1 MATPAPKYPVV
12 VIGGGIAGITA
23 AVEAAECGAKAVLL
37 EKRAH
42 LGGRV
47 ARMHKYFPKLCAP
60 YCGLELNFRRIREN
74 PDITVYA
81 RAEVTD
87 ISGQYGD
94 FTLKVKQQPQ
104 MVNANCTACGKCAE
118 VCPVE
123 RQDHYN
129 YGMGKTKAI
138 YMPHPMAFPQRYN
151 ISRKA
156 CRGKECNKCVEACQ
170 YGAIDLDARETA
182 FELKAH
188 SVVLA
193 TGWDPYDGAKLH
205 GLSFGASPNVISNV
219 MMERLAAPEGPTKG
233 ELLRP
238 SDGKE
243 VREVVFAQCAG
254 SRDENHLPYCSSVC
268 CLASLKHAAYVREAV
283 PDAKITIYYIDI
295 RTPGKY
301 ERFYQKIAA
310 DPKVTL
316 IKGKI
321 GRAEHDAETGGV
333 IITAED
339 VLAGKKITH
348 KADLLVIATGMQPAA
363 RRGVGG
369 VKTDENGFFVDA
381 SLARGIY
388 AAGTARLPQD
398 VSSTIMDA
406 TAAALKAVYGGR
418 P

>member
-81 RAEVTD
+81 RAEVAG

-94 FTLKVKQQPQ
+94 FTVKVKLQPE
-104 MVNANCTACGKCAE
+104 MVNAKCTACGKCAE
-118 VCPVE
+118 ACPVE

-129 YGMGKTKAI
+129 YGMGTTRAI
-138 YMPHPMAFPQRYN
+138 YMPHPMAFPQWYN

-156 CRGKECNKCVEACQ
+156 CRGKECNKCVEVCA
-170 YGAIDLDARETA
+170 YGAIDLDARETV
-182 FELKAH
+182 FEMKAH
-188 SVVLA
+188 SIVLA
-193 TGWDPYDGAKLH
+193 TGWDPYNGAKLQ
-205 GLSFGASPNVISNV
+205 GLSFGVSPNVISNV
-219 MMERLAAPEGPTKG
+219 MMERLASPEGPTKG
-233 ELLRP
+233 KLLRP

-243 VREVVFAQCAG
+243 IREVVFAQCAG

-268 CLASLKHAAYVREAV
+268 CLASLKHAAYVREAA
-283 PDAKITIYYIDI
+283 PDANISIYYIDI

-301 ERFYQKIAA
+301 ERFYHKIAA

-321 GRAEHDAETGGV
+321 AKAEHDPETGGV
-333 IITAED
+333 IVTAED
-339 VLAGKKITH
+339 VLAGKKVTRR
-348 KADLLVIATGMQPAA
+348 ADLLVIATGMQPAA
-363 RRGVGG
+363 HNGIAGL
-369 VKTDENGFFVDA
+369 KTDEQGFFADG
-381 SLARGIY
+381 LARGIY
-388 AAGTARLPQD
+388 AAGAARLPQD
-398 VSSTIMDA
+398 VSATIMDA

>member
-74 PDITVYA
+74 PDIAVLT
-81 RAEVTD
+81 RAEVAE

-94 FTLKVKQQPQ
+94 FTVKVKLRPQ

-118 VCPVE
+118 VCPVD

-151 ISRKA
+151 ISRKE
-156 CRGKECNKCVEACQ
+156 CRGKQCNKCVEVCE
-170 YGAIDLDARETA
+170 YGAINLDARETVL
-182 FELKAH
+182 ELKAH
-188 SVVLA
+188 SIVLA
-193 TGWDPYDGAKLH
+193 TGWDPYNGAKLQ
-205 GLSFGASPNVISNV
+205 GLSYGRSPNVISNV
-219 MMERLAAPEGPTKG
+219 MMERLASPEGPTKG
-233 ELLRP
+233 KLLRP

-268 CLASLKHAAYVREAV
+268 CLASLKQAAYVREAV
-283 PDAKITIYYIDI
+283 PEAKIFIYYIDI

-310 DPKVTL
+310 DPNVTL

-321 GRAEHDAETGGV
+321 AKAEHDPVSGGV

-339 VLAGKKITH
+339 VLAAKKITR
-348 KADLLVIATGMQPAA
+348 KADLLVLATGMQPAA
-363 RRGVGG
+363 HNGVGG
-369 VKTDENGFFVDA
+369 LKADEQGFFGNG
-381 SLARGIY
+381 LIRGIY

-406 TAAALKAVYGGR
+406 TAAALKAVYGAQ

>member
-1 MATPAPKYPVV
+1 MPAPKYPVV
-12 VIGGGIAGITA
+12 VIGGGIAGITVA
-23 AVEAAECGAKAVLL
+23 AEAAECGAKAVLL

-60 YCGLELNFRRIREN
+60 YCGLELNYRRIREN
-74 PDITVYA
+74 PDITVHA
-81 RAEVTD
+81 RAEVAS

-94 FTLKVKQQPQ
+94 FTLTVKLQPE

-129 YGMGKTKAI
+129 YGMGITKAM
-138 YMPHPMAFPQRYN
+138 YMPHPMAFPRRYN

-156 CRGKECNKCVEACQ
+156 CRGKECNKCVEVCE
-170 YGAIDLDARETA
+170 YGAINLDARETVV
-182 FELKAH
+182 EMKAH
-188 SVVLA
+188 SIVLA
-193 TGWDPYDGAKLH
+193 TGWDPYNGAKLQ
-205 GLSFGASPNVISNV
+205 GLSFGTSPNVISNV
-219 MMERLAAPEGPTKG
+219 MMERLASPEGPTRGK
-233 ELLRP
+233 LLRP

-243 VREVVFAQCAG
+243 IREVVFAQCAG

-268 CLASLKHAAYVREAV
+268 CLASLKQAAYVREAA
-283 PDAKITIYYIDI
+283 PDAKITIFYIDM

-310 DPKVTL
+310 EPNVTL

-321 GRAEHDAETGGV
+321 AKAEHDPETGGV
-333 IITAED
+333 TVTAED
-339 VLAGKKITH
+339 VLAGRKITRT
-348 KADLLVIATGMQPAA
+348 ADLLVIATGMQSAA
-363 RRGVGG
+363 LKGVGG
-369 VKTDENGFFVDA
+369 LKTDEHGFFADA
-381 SLARGIY
+381 ALARGIY
-388 AAGTARLPQD
+388 AAGAARLPQD

>member
-12 VIGGGIAGITA
+12 VIGGGIAGITV

-74 PDITVYA
+74 PDITVHA
-81 RAEVTD
+81 RAEVVD

-94 FTLKVKQQPQ
+94 FTLTVKQQPQ
-104 MVNANCTACGKCAE
+104 MVNANCTVCGKCAE

-123 RQDHYN
+123 RPDHYN
-129 YGMGKTKAI
+129 YGMGTTKAI

-156 CRGKECNKCVEACQ
+156 CRGKECNKCVEACE
-170 YGAIDLDARETA
+170 YSAIDLGARETV
-182 FELKAH
+182 FEMKAH
-188 SVVLA
+188 SIVLA
-193 TGWDPYDGAKLH
+193 TGWDPYNGAKLQ
-205 GLSFGASPNVISNV
+205 GLSFGVSPNVISNV
-219 MMERLAAPEGPTKG
+219 MMERLASPEGPTKG
-233 ELLRP
+233 KLFRP

-243 VREVVFAQCAG
+243 VREVIFAQCAG

-268 CLASLKHAAYVREAV
+268 CLASLKQAAYVHEAA
-283 PDAKITIYYIDI
+283 PGAKITIFYIDI

-310 DPKVTL
+310 DPNVTL

-321 GRAEHDAETGGV
+321 AKAEHDPETGGV

-339 VLAGKKITH
+339 VLAAKKISRT
-348 KADLLVIATGMQPAA
+348 ADLLVIATGMQPAA
-363 RRGVGG
+363 HKGVAGL
-369 VKTDENGFFVDA
+369 KTDEHGFFADVA
-381 SLARGIY
+381 LAHGIY
-388 AAGTARLPQD
+388 TAGTARLPQD

-406 TAAALKAVYGGR
+406 TAAALRAVYGGR